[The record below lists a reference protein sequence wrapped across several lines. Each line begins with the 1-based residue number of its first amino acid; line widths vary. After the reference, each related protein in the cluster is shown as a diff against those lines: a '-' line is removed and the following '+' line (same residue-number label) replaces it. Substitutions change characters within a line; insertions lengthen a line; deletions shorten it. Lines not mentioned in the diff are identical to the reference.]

1 MRVLVV
7 DDDLITREIVV
18 EDLRHFG
25 YEVTAAGDGREALDL
40 VRTGLYRL
48 VVSDWQMPNMSGLEL
63 CREIRKRSRS
73 GYIYFILLTLRGGVD
88 NVVCGLDAGADD
100 FLTKPFQPQ
109 ELRMRLR
116 TGERVLALES
126 RDMMIFAMAKL
137 AESRDKDTGAHLER
151 MREYSRILA
160 DELSHWPQYR
170 DTIDGDYVQLIY
182 QTSPLHDIG
191 KVGVPDSVLLKP
203 GPLTPDEAR
212 IMQQHTLLGGETL
225 QSVTED
231 RPEAQ
236 FLAMAQ
242 DIALTHHERYDGT
255 GYPRRLK
262 GQQIPLCGRIVAL
275 ADVYDALTS
284 KRVYKPAFDHP
295 KARDI
300 IVAGN
305 GAQFDPDV
313 VQAFINREQ
322 EFIAVAQHFRDN
334 VVSSP
339 ATVLGVPTVVSPPDI
354 ASPASSP

>member
-7 DDDLITREIVV
+7 DDDLVTREIVV

-25 YEVTAAGDGREALDL
+25 YDVTEASDGREALEL
-40 VRTGLYRL
+40 VRTGMFRM

-63 CREIRKRSRS
+63 CREVRKRSRS

-160 DELSHWPQYR
+160 DELSHWPQYH

-203 GPLTPDEAR
+203 GKLTAEETA
-212 IMQQHTLLGGETL
+212 IMQRHTILGGETL
-225 QSVTED
+225 RSVTEA

-236 FLAMAQ
+236 FLVMAQ
-242 DIALTHHERYDGT
+242 QIAMTHHERWDGG
-255 GYPRRLK
+255 GYPHQLK
-262 GQQIPLCGRIVAL
+262 GTQIPLCGRIVAL
-275 ADVYDALTS
+275 ADVYDALMS
-284 KRVYKPAFDHP
+284 KRVYKPAFDHQ

-300 IVAGN
+300 IVSGK
-305 GAQFDPDV
+305 GTQFDPEV
-313 VQAFINREQ
+313 VQAFLNREQ
-322 EFIAVAQHFRDN
+322 EFISVGQQFRDHIA
-334 VVSSP
+334 VGGGSLSGVMTVSP
-339 ATVLGVPTVVSPPDI
+339 AAGIVSPVAAP
-354 ASPASSP
+354 